1 MTLAYLDF
9 QIEVTEVAAPRYRV
23 AVRSQAGDAHTEIAF
38 PFTDAQ
44 LQVELQRLEH
54 AILYARLG
62 TRSRLTP
69 HEEAVRDFG
78 LRFFDFLLP
87 PGEARSL

>member
-9 QIEVTEVAAPRYRV
+9 QIEVTATEAPRYRI
-23 AVRSQAGDAHTEIAF
+23 AVRSQAGDAHTEIDF

-62 TRSRLTP
+62 TRSRFPPPRRSGARLWL
-69 HEEAVRDFG
+69 A
-78 LRFFDFLLP
+78 LL
-87 PGEARSL
+87 